1 MSNKCTL
8 LANSEQTFANHK
20 IYDLNFLVMYIEYY
34 QRLRLANKPLN
45 TIRDYDSRT
54 SRYSPT
60 GRTCSLGKAGFVY
73 TKILGI
79 VDDSPERGVNF
90 P

>member
-34 QRLRLANKPLN
+34 QRLRLANKLLFAYWEN
-45 TIRDYDSRT
+45 LFTGKSRLRLYQDSGN
-54 SRYSPT
+54 S
-60 GRTCSLGKAGFVY
+60 
-73 TKILGI
+73 
-79 VDDSPERGVNF
+79 
-90 P
+90 